1 MPTQEIRQQVNHL
14 LEELYRWHL
23 PLHDDEVVSYYEPD
37 VGYFKSQGAHTEQ
50 NSFAISLATMDGE
63 VFQVGAHDQLFA
75 LQSISKVFVYGPW
88 PWRLADATAFW
99 SGSGWSR
106 AATLSTPLSSTSGIT
121 VRTTRRSTQGRSL
134 RPTSWRASTPQSK
147 LSNAYWTPSD
157 ATPETGAS
165 R

>member
-1 MPTQEIRQQVNHL
+1 MPTQEIRQQVNHR

-63 VFQVGAHDQLFA
+63 VFQVGAHRQLFA

-88 PWRLADATAFW
+88 PWRLADATAFCA
-99 SGSGWSR
+99 GRGGAERRRFQLHCLRR
-106 AATLSTPLSSTSGIT
+106 A
-121 VRTTRRSTQGRSL
+121 
-134 RPTSWRASTPQSK
+134 
-147 LSNAYWTPSD
+147 
-157 ATPETGAS
+157 E
-165 R
+165 